1 MTKDI
6 SKYIIKNKYKDDASL
21 TMINIITKLRKR
33 PMLGFAVLALVFIV
47 MGLMQ
52 RKDLGIGLVDKSTIS
67 LTASLIVYCI
77 VGLGFC
83 VLLGYS
89 ALASL
94 GTGGF
99 IAIGSYFAYFCL
111 VQWGLTVGLTF
122 IIAII
127 AAAVIGVAV
136 GFISLR
142 IEGIYLAIVTL
153 GISQVIIELFPAIM
167 VKLIGQTRT
176 SISKGDIVFAGIE
189 GLYMSAEDIYIVM
202 VLVLFLLIFI
212 TKNLMDSPT
221 GRAMLAMKN
230 STSAAQAFGISLM
243 KYRLFAFVISTMY
256 AAIAGVL
263 YMLYFRGVDKG
274 QFEFSLSASL
284 SVLGA
289 IIIGGTKS
297 IWGTFGG
304 TLLIVGLEKIF
315 KISDIATIREN
326 SGVVTIFCGLLVIL
340 VVMFYPGG
348 LVQLVKELMY
358 KIKKLAH
365 KAKEYRYG
373 VEE

>member
-6 SKYIIKNKYKDDASL
+6 SKYILKNKYKDDTPQVL
-21 TMINIITKLRKR
+21 KNIFTQLHRK
-33 PMLGFAVLALVFIV
+33 PMLGFVLFSVVLIV
-47 MGLMQ
+47 
-52 RKDLGIGLVDKSTIS
+52 IGLLSQSDLVSPAFVRAIGSTIVFCVV
-67 LTASLIVYCI
+67 A
-77 VGLGFC
+77 LGFC
-83 VLLGYS
+83 LLLGYS

-99 IAIGSYFAYFCL
+99 IAIGTYLAYFAL
-111 VQWGLTVGLTF
+111 TEWGLTIGMAFVV
-122 IIAII
+122 AIV

-153 GISQVIIELFPAIM
+153 GISQIITEVMLAIKDTLNVSNKYITFAGNVNM
-167 VKLIGQTRT
+167 RLT
-176 SISKGDIVFAGIE
+176 SIDV
-189 GLYMSAEDIYIVM
+189 YYI
-202 VLVLFLLIFI
+202 LVVILFILIFI
-212 TKNLMDSPT
+212 THNLMNSPT

-256 AAIAGVL
+256 AAIAGVM
-263 YMLYFRGVDKG
+263 YMIYIKYVSSSSSTLFTLST
-274 QFEFSLSASL
+274 SLNI
-284 SVLGA
+284 LGA
-289 IIIGGTKS
+289 VIIGGTKS
-297 IWGTFGG
+297 IWGTLGG
-304 TLLIVGLEKIF
+304 TFIIYGIDSLFLQDIEFFRKNPTLI
-315 KISDIATIREN
+315 
-326 SGVVTIFCGLLVIL
+326 TIFCGLLVVL

-348 LVQLVKELMY
+348 LVQLVREAVY

-373 VEE
+373 TEE